1 MTITTGVGRLVTA
14 NRLDIYVEQVGQGP
28 DVLLI
33 GGAGDTVESWQ
44 FQLDGLA
51 DWYSSS
57 RPERCRAVA
66 ELIPGAQFE
75 VMEEECHQ
83 PFQEVPDDWNTR
95 VEAFWRDVERAA

>member
-1 MTITTGVGRLVTA
+1 
-14 NRLDIYVEQVGQGP
+14 
-28 DVLLI
+28 
-33 GGAGDTVESWQ
+33 
-44 FQLDGLA
+44 
-51 DWYSSS
+51 
-57 RPERCRAVA
+57 VA